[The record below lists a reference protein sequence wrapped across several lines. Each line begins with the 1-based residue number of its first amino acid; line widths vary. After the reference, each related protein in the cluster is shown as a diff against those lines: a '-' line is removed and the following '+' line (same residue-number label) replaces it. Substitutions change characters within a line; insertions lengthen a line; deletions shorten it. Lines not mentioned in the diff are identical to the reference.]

1 MQFTQSELIA
11 IAKMALDISKADGLR
26 HQKETDAIM
35 SELRRFGVAFED
47 CSTILVHALNLSFD
61 AAVRTVSS
69 FSPEEKK
76 YVAAY
81 LGALICVDENV
92 TESEMRLWQTISNR
106 CDLPS
111 MSLYDATQIMLSFS
125 KSSADIKIEQHK
137 DSSRHPNCSW
147 EEFKRKKEEEAEEKR
162 RRQLQREAE
171 ERRKAEERRIAK
183 EREERILQLKIEA
196 GKIKEKI
203 EKECSKT
210 FFVSYFLP
218 FMIII
223 SILMFTIVPSEPFMF
238 IVISILAIIG
248 GIGLVLKCYIDIDKK
263 KQEWK
268 DNHPDDPVG
277 SWL

>member
-35 SELRRFGVAFED
+35 SELRSFGVAFED

-61 AAVRTVSS
+61 AAVRTISS
-69 FSPEEKK
+69 FSTEEKK

-147 EEFKRKKEEEAEEKR
+147 EEFKRKKEEEEEEKR
-162 RRQLQREAE
+162 RRQQQRESE

-196 GKIKEKI
+196 GKIKEQI
-203 EKECSKT
+203 EKECSKACLT
-210 FFVSYFLP
+210 PWLIIMIILLLLSFANP
-218 FMIII
+218 FMLI
-223 SILMFTIVPSEPFMF
+223 PAF
-238 IVISILAIIG
+238 IGAVIG
-248 GIGLVLKCYIDIDKK
+248 GIWAVFKYYIDIDKK

>member
-61 AAVRTVSS
+61 VAVRTISS
-69 FSPEEKK
+69 FSTEEKK

-106 CDLPS
+106 CNLPS
-111 MSLYDATQIMLSFS
+111 MSLYDACQIMQSCSLSGQ
-125 KSSADIKIEQHK
+125 KTQQPKNLPKEQ
-137 DSSRHPNCSW
+137 PLSW
-147 EEFKRKKEEEAEEKR
+147 EEFKRKKEAEEEEKR
-162 RRQLQREAE
+162 RRQRQRELE
-171 ERRKAEERRIAK
+171 EKRKAEEDRIAK

-196 GKIKEKI
+196 GKIKEQI
-203 EKECSKT
+203 EKECSKACLT
-210 FFVSYFLP
+210 PWLIIMIILLLLSFANP
-218 FMIII
+218 FM
-223 SILMFTIVPSEPFMF
+223 LVPAL
-238 IVISILAIIG
+238 IWTLVG
-248 GIGLVLKCYIDIDKK
+248 GIWAVFKCYIDIDKK

>member
-1 MQFTQSELIA
+1 MQITQSELIA

-61 AAVRTVSS
+61 AAVRTISS
-69 FSPEEKK
+69 FSTEEKK

-162 RRQLQREAE
+162 RRQQQRESE

-196 GKIKEKI
+196 GEIKDKI
-203 EKECSKT
+203 EKECSKVCLIPYLT
-210 FFVSYFLP
+210 LGAILSLLGFVTPIMLIPALIWSL
-218 FMIII
+218 
-223 SILMFTIVPSEPFMF
+223 V
-238 IVISILAIIG
+238 G
-248 GIGLVLKCYIDIDKK
+248 GIWMIFKCYNDIDKK
-263 KQEWK
+263 KQEWR
-268 DNHPDDPVG
+268 DNHPNDPIG
-277 SWL
+277 SYL

>member
-61 AAVRTVSS
+61 AAVRTISS
-69 FSPEEKK
+69 FSTEEKK

-137 DSSRHPNCSW
+137 DSFRHPNCSW
-147 EEFKRKKEEEAEEKR
+147 EEFKRKKEAEEEEKR
-162 RRQLQREAE
+162 RRQRQRELE
-171 ERRKAEERRIAK
+171 EKRKAEEYRKAK
-183 EREERILQLKIEA
+183 ERNEKIIQLQIEA
-196 GKIKEKI
+196 GKIKEQI
-203 EKECSKT
+203 EKECSKACLT
-210 FFVSYFLP
+210 PYLIIMIILLLLSFAIP
-218 FMIII
+218 FM
-223 SILMFTIVPSEPFMF
+223 LVPALIWSL
-238 IVISILAIIG
+238 VG
-248 GIGLVLKCYIDIDKK
+248 GIWMIFKCYNDIDKK
-263 KQEWK
+263 KQEWR
-268 DNHPDDPVG
+268 DNHPNDPIG
-277 SWL
+277 SYL

>member
-61 AAVRTVSS
+61 ASVRTISS

-137 DSSRHPNCSW
+137 DSYRHPNCSW

-196 GKIKEKI
+196 GKIKKKI
-203 EKECSKT
+203 EKECSIACLT
-210 FFVSYFLP
+210 PCIIIMIILLLLSFAIP
-218 FMIII
+218 FMLI
-223 SILMFTIVPSEPFMF
+223 PAF
-238 IVISILAIIG
+238 IWAVIG
-248 GIGLVLKCYIDIDKK
+248 GIWAVFKCYIDIDKK

-268 DNHPDDPVG
+268 DNHPNDPIG
-277 SWL
+277 SYL